1 MLGNSWQAIIADALI
16 CTSLVRFHEIRL
28 SGHKSITSVTHIRL
42 CELALAEML
51 VRLNVKDLIRKTIHA
66 LPTHRKN

>member
-28 SGHKSITSVTHIRL
+28 SGHKSIISVTHIR
-42 CELALAEML
+42 LAEML